1 MNLQGRLNAA
11 PVDVLVAEA
20 TSGNPA
26 AWNAIV
32 DRYAALIWSICL
44 RFRLSEA
51 DAADVVQTVWLR
63 TVERL
68 STLREPAALPGW
80 LATTTRREC
89 LKVAGAVRGAQPLGE
104 LAGRLPADE
113 ETTAPDAELLAAERR
128 AMVREAFA
136 QLPEHCQ
143 RLLALLVSEES
154 ASYAQI
160 SARLGMPVGSIG
172 PTRSRCLDKLRAC
185 PAVARWTSSDRTQQA
200 EQQGAP
206 RDA

>member
-1 MNLQGRLNAA
+1 MNRQERLDAA

-20 TSGNPA
+20 MNGNQA

-32 DRYAALIWSICL
+32 DRYAALVWSVCL

-104 LAGRLPADE
+104 LAGTLPADE
-113 ETTAPDAELLAAERR
+113 ETTAPDVELLAAERR

-136 QLPEHCQ
+136 QLPEHC
-143 RLLALLVSEES
+143 RKLLALLVSEDS

-160 SARLGMPVGSIG
+160 SSRLGMPVGSIG

-185 PAVARWTSSDRTQQA
+185 PAVARWTNSERA
-200 EQQGAP
+200 ETRGDHRHA
-206 RDA
+206 

>member
-1 MNLQGRLNAA
+1 VNRQERLDAA

-20 TSGNPA
+20 MNGNQA

-32 DRYAALIWSICL
+32 DRYAALVWSVCL

-104 LAGRLPADE
+104 LAGTLPADE
-113 ETTAPDAELLAAERR
+113 ETTAPDVELLAAERR

-136 QLPEHCQ
+136 QLPEHC
-143 RLLALLVSEES
+143 RKLLALLVSEDS

-160 SARLGMPVGSIG
+160 SSRLGMPVGSIG

-185 PAVARWTSSDRTQQA
+185 PAVARWTNSERA
-200 EQQGAP
+200 ETRGDHRHA
-206 RDA
+206 

>member
-1 MNLQGRLNAA
+1 VVNRQGRLDAA

-20 TSGNPA
+20 TNGNQA

-32 DRYAALIWSICL
+32 DRYAALVWSICL

-89 LKVAGAVRGAQPLGE
+89 LKAAGALRGAQPLGE
-104 LAGRLPADE
+104 LAGTLPADE
-113 ETTAPDAELLAAERR
+113 EKTAPDVELLAAERR

-136 QLPEHCQ
+136 QLPEHC
-143 RLLALLVSEES
+143 RKLLALLVSDES

-185 PAVARWTSSDRTQQA
+185 PAVARWTNSERA
-200 EQQGAP
+200 EKRGDE
-206 RDA
+206 RHV

>member
-1 MNLQGRLNAA
+1 MSLQRRLDAA
-11 PVDVLVAEA
+11 PVDVLIAEA
-20 TSGNPA
+20 TSGNQA

-32 DRYAALIWSICL
+32 DRYAALVWSICL
-44 RFRLSEA
+44 RFRMSEA

-89 LKVAGAVRGAQPLGE
+89 LKAVGAVRGAQPLGE
-104 LAGRLPADE
+104 LAGTLSADE

-136 QLPEHCQ
+136 QLPVHCQ
-143 RLLALLVSEES
+143 RLLALLVSDES
-154 ASYAQI
+154 ASYAEI

-185 PAVARWTSSDRTQQA
+185 PAVARWTTSERA

>member
-1 MNLQGRLNAA
+1 VVNRQGRLDAA

-20 TSGNPA
+20 TNGNQA

-32 DRYAALIWSICL
+32 DRYAALVWSICL

-89 LKVAGAVRGAQPLGE
+89 LKAAAALRGAQPLGE
-104 LAGRLPADE
+104 LAGTLPADE
-113 ETTAPDAELLAAERR
+113 EKTAPDVELLAAERR

-136 QLPEHCQ
+136 QLPEHC
-143 RLLALLVSEES
+143 RNLLALLVSDES

-185 PAVARWTSSDRTQQA
+185 PAVARWTNSERA
-200 EQQGAP
+200 EKRGDE
-206 RDA
+206 RHV

>member
-1 MNLQGRLNAA
+1 MSRPERFDAA

-20 TSGNPA
+20 TGGNQA

-32 DRYAALIWSICL
+32 DRYAALVWSICL
-44 RFRLSEA
+44 RFRMSEA

-63 TVERL
+63 AVERL

-89 LKVAGAVRGAQPLGE
+89 LKAAGGVHGVQPLGE
-104 LAGRLPADE
+104 MAATLPADE
-113 ETTAPDAELLAAERR
+113 ETTSPDLELLAAERR

-136 QLPEHCQ
+136 QLPVHCQ
-143 RLLALLVSEES
+143 QLLALLVSEDS
-154 ASYAQI
+154 TSYAEI
-160 SARLGMPVGSIG
+160 SARLHMKVGSIG

-185 PAVARWTSSDRTQQA
+185 PAVARWRISERA
-200 EQQGAP
+200 EQRGGHH
-206 RDA
+206 DA